1 MFKSAESW
9 CTYTFHYPVKASGIL
24 IGVLYIL
31 KLSSLLLPGQI
42 FTFVKELDFYKK
54 EGSGGDFKYICFTH
68 FLDRK

>member
-1 MFKSAESW
+1 
-9 CTYTFHYPVKASGIL
+9 VKASGIL